1 MPFDATAT
9 SSEPPPLEIAPAELA
24 LLRSLPGGCAILDV
38 REPWEVAICTLPE
51 AKHLPLDDLIDR
63 AEALP
68 RDRVLVVVCHAG
80 VRSLIAARHLRASG
94 SDRVTSLRGGL
105 DAWAVE
111 IDRDMPRY

>member
-1 MPFDATAT
+1 MAMPGD
-9 SSEPPPLEIAPAELA
+9 PPPLEIAPSELA
-24 LLRSLPGGCAILDV
+24 LLRRRPGGCAILDV
-38 REPWEVAICTLPE
+38 REPWEVAICALPE
-51 AKHLPLDDLIDR
+51 AVHLPLECLLDR
-63 AEALP
+63 AASLP

-94 SDRVTSLRGGL
+94 FDRVTSLRGGL